1 MARPFVTVREFDM
14 QASSSREGYRR
25 DTGGYSR
32 LQQVAGGDRWDTIGI
47 QIQGDTQ
54 RERRTRIHEGY
65 TGGYRGYRGHS
76 RFQVATSRF
85 QAAERCPSRGPRPR
99 RSAMGY
105 RRIQRFQATAG
116 VTGGYNAVFVGDKRL
131 QWVTEV
137 TAARPLS
144 PTGYKAGTSCS
155 ARLRCVHDAL
165 ARAQLVT
172 RCTEGV

>member
-1 MARPFVTVREFDM
+1 MARPFVRSTCKQVRH
-14 QASSSREGYRR
+14 GR
-25 DTGGYSR
+25 DTGGIQEVTGGYSR
-32 LQQVAGGDRWDTIGI
+32 WQEVTGGI
-47 QIQGDTQ
+47 Q
-54 RERRTRIHEGY
+54 EGY
-65 TGGYRGYRGHS
+65 RYRVTPNESAARGYKRDTGGYRGYRGHS

-131 QWVTEV
+131 QWDTEV

-144 PTGYKAGTSCS
+144 PTGYKAGTPCLSRM
-155 ARLRCVHDAL
+155 ARPSIDP
-165 ARAQLVT
+165 T
-172 RCTEGV
+172 RVVK